1 MTGNGSK
8 DEDDDDRD
16 AGVGVERRTATTA
29 TTMTTTA
36 TTATNVPDD
45 DDEKDVLTRLTADVG
60 KTTLSTGNTDDD
72 APTEDGGGGAFVV
85 FVSGKQE
92 RQTTSRSGGK
102 GGGGRCKRRSEE
114 VAMSALGCEVLHEY
128 GKGFLAATPSAWVHE
143 CEDSGMVSVFVG
155 KLDNLS
161 EMARDAD
168 LPSDANPAHVVT
180 QLRATSGHH
189 FLDELRGKWAFCML
203 HPQRNAVFAAVDSQ
217 GTHAIYRGRG
227 CEGGV
232 VVLHSPAGNGFVP
245 RDCQSLDVFLDL
257 QKIPAGS
264 FISGN
269 RHISPHRYVSMRS
282 DENIMDSFAYDAH
295 HDTHKSHQQKQ
306 HMSQVDE

>member
-8 DEDDDDRD
+8 DEDGDDGA
-16 AGVGVERRTATTA
+16 AGVGVERQ
-29 TTMTTTA
+29 TTT
-36 TTATNVPDD
+36 TTTTNVDV
-45 DDEKDVLTRLTADVG
+45 DDESDVLTRLTSDVG
-60 KTTLSTGNTDDD
+60 KTTLSSGNADDD
-72 APTEDGGGGAFVV
+72 APRVDGTGGGAFVV

-114 VAMSALGCEVLHEY
+114 VATSALGCEVMHEY
-128 GKGFLAATPSAWVHE
+128 GKGFLAATPGAWVHE
-143 CEDSGMVSVFVG
+143 CEDSGMISVFVG

-189 FLDELRGKWAFCML
+189 FLDELKGKWAFCML

-245 RDCQSLDVFLDL
+245 RDCQALNVFLDL
-257 QKIPAGS
+257 QKIPPGS

-282 DENIMDSFAYDAH
+282 GENIMDSFAHDAH
-295 HDTHKSHQQKQ
+295 HDTNETHEQKQ

>member
-8 DEDDDDRD
+8 DADGDDGA
-16 AGVGVERRTATTA
+16 AGVGDERQ
-29 TTMTTTA
+29 TTT
-36 TTATNVPDD
+36 TTTTTTTNVDVD
-45 DDEKDVLTRLTADVG
+45 DDENDVLTRLG
-60 KTTLSTGNTDDD
+60 KTTLSSGNAEGD
-72 APTEDGGGGAFVV
+72 APREDGTGGGAFVV

-114 VAMSALGCEVLHEY
+114 VATSALGCEVMHEY
-128 GKGFLAATPSAWVHE
+128 GKGFLAATPGAWVHE
-143 CEDSGMVSVFVG
+143 CEDSGMISVFVG

-189 FLDELRGKWAFCML
+189 FLDELKGKWAFCML

-232 VVLHSPAGNGFVP
+232 VVLHSPAGAGFAP
-245 RDCQSLDVFLDL
+245 RDCQALDVFLDL
-257 QKIPAGS
+257 QKIPPGS

-282 DENIMDSFAYDAH
+282 SENILDSFAHDAH
-295 HDTHKSHQQKQ
+295 HDPNESLEQRQ